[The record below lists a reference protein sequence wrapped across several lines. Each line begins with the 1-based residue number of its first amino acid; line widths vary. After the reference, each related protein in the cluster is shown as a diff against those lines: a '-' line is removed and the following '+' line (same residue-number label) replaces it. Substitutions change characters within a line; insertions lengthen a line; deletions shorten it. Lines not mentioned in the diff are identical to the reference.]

1 MEHYGVDELY
11 PSYSIWE
18 QYTTDAFSAAQRLD
32 ALRSSHPVI
41 VPIKHAEE
49 VEQVFDAISYCKGSV
64 VVNMV
69 NAIVGKE
76 NFRKGLQIYMKRH
89 AYGNTE
95 TSDLWQAW
103 SEASGVDIAAVMKT
117 WTTRMG
123 YPYVKTVDEKWTDTS
138 VEFTLEQAWFL
149 ADGSEVSAEDAKD
162 ALWQIPL
169 LFSTSTTTSQAAVLM
184 TGKRQAFTVPIAG
197 SNDWLRINAGQKALL
212 RVALTPEQTR
222 RLQPA
227 IRSKALSAVDRSAL
241 LLDSYS
247 LAKAGVVPVESVVEI
262 LRALEDEDSS
272 VVWDAISMVL
282 NALNLLLQGIG
293 GPGYGAFVEF
303 GKRFVL
309 RAFVKVGWDARPE
322 DGHSQKLLRATVIN
336 LLETFAWNDTHIAAE
351 VKRRFDGHWEDPSL
365 SPTDYRN
372 TLYRMALKNGG
383 VAEYEAIL
391 KSFYATEDNAV
402 KKFAFNLGAAQSE
415 ALKLRTLDW
424 CVKSGD
430 VKLQDYFYPFGS
442 VAGSP
447 EGAALAWKY
456 IKEVSFV

>member
-123 YPYVKTVDEKWTDTS
+123 YPYVKTVDEKWTDTA

-169 LFSTSTTTSQAAVLM
+169 LFSTTVNGQCFMSSWTTVSLNFLPISRFASNTVLVAFMATWFFAAS
-184 TGKRQAFTVPIAG
+184 PI
-197 SNDWLRINAGQKALL
+197 N
-212 RVALTPEQTR
+212 
-222 RLQPA
+222 
-227 IRSKALSAVDRSAL
+227 RSLS
-241 LLDSYS
+241 
-247 LAKAGVVPVESVVEI
+247 
-262 LRALEDEDSS
+262 
-272 VVWDAISMVL
+272 L
-282 NALNLLLQGIG
+282 NA
-293 GPGYGAFVEF
+293 
-303 GKRFVL
+303 
-309 RAFVKVGWDARPE
+309 
-322 DGHSQKLLRATVIN
+322 T
-336 LLETFAWNDTHIAAE
+336 
-351 VKRRFDGHWEDPSL
+351 
-365 SPTDYRN
+365 
-372 TLYRMALKNGG
+372 
-383 VAEYEAIL
+383 
-391 KSFYATEDNAV
+391 
-402 KKFAFNLGAAQSE
+402 
-415 ALKLRTLDW
+415 
-424 CVKSGD
+424 
-430 VKLQDYFYPFGS
+430 
-442 VAGSP
+442 
-447 EGAALAWKY
+447 
-456 IKEVSFV
+456 